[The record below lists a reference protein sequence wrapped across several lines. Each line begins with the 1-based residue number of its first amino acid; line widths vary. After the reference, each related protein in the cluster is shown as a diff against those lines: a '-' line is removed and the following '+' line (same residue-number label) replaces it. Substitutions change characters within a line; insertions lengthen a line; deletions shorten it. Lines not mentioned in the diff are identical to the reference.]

1 MSMLYIEGCS
11 TWDIF
16 WEAKYTLYD
25 VKINSPPPRC
35 VIVGVVL
42 AVEGGD
48 INDCTIYIRILTH
61 WGNLWGVNTS
71 SIMIIEHIEMTQRS
85 GEVDGMCAFL
95 GDIIWGISKVLT
107 AFFTLQTSSNS

>member
-1 MSMLYIEGCS
+1 MSMLYIEGYS

-16 WEAKYTLYD
+16 WEAKNTLYD
-25 VKINSPPPRC
+25 VKINSPPLRC

-48 INDCTIYIRILTH
+48 INYCTIYIRILTH
-61 WGNLWGVNTS
+61 WGNLWGANTS
-71 SIMIIEHIEMTQRS
+71 YIMIIEHIGATQRS
-85 GEVDGMCAFL
+85 GEVDSMCAFL
-95 GDIIWGISKVLT
+95 GDIIWDISKLLT